1 MNEGRATKVPLVSY
15 LLSLMSSKKY
25 FTIIILLVPLL
36 FALPHT
42 ARAVSWFPLVPCGLN
57 AQPKDSSGVEILKS
71 VHDYTQ
77 DCNQCLLIELGK
89 NVIDMTFFA
98 IVPAV
103 GTLLFMIAGFIIL
116 FNARSG
122 NASGVTKGKEIMT
135 NTAIGIAIILSSW
148 LITNFILKSIAVDQ
162 VAGVPWYQIQC
173 RTGSLKDIVVGT
185 APQPPVVPP
194 IVPPV
199 TQKYSCNA
207 SNTCVADS
215 SGQYTTNTC
224 DGKCSAPAGG
234 VLVIATASLTDATQ
248 NAAYSQALSVIGGIA
263 PYTWALFTTTSSRGV
278 LPAGLVLTVNGEI
291 KGIPTATGN
300 FTFMVQVND
309 SNGEVTAD
317 KEFTIKVNSAS
328 TGGTGGGGGTGTGGA
343 CGGSGQ
349 PACPPGGGTGT
360 GTKVT
365 YGTCT
370 GVACSGDTT
379 NICSPV
385 DPGDGCDVSAVNNL
399 NAAIVAGV
407 GNRTICGGI
416 DTVKLLKTI
425 IANESDGRIDIGS
438 GDGQSA
444 GPFQLTADTAKRF
457 SQGCGVGSNEV
468 IDFKWLQ
475 NAATVSKQ
483 ACIAAQF
490 IKSFVGSC
498 GCDVRQLAAGYNGG
512 PTACAASNACGQQAA
527 ANGGQC
533 IACNQAGPTR
543 KWECL
548 WEDTQHNSCN
558 KARPGGGYSHTRIY
572 APRVEYCYNKF

>member
-1 MNEGRATKVPLVSY
+1 MFKNLLKIVLITAILIFAVPRSA
-15 LLSLMSSKKY
+15 S
-25 FTIIILLVPLL
+25 
-36 FALPHT
+36 
-42 ARAVSWFPLVPCGLN
+42 AVDWFPIVPCGLN
-57 AQPKDSSGVEILKS
+57 QQPAGIPKS
-71 VHDYTQ
+71 DHDYTQ

-98 IVPAV
+98 IVPSV

-122 NASGVTKGKEIMT
+122 NANGVTKGKEIMT

-148 LITNFILKSIAVDQ
+148 LITNFILKSLAVDQ
-162 VAGVPWYQIQC
+162 VGGTPWYTIQC
-173 RTGSLKDIVVGT
+173 RVGTLKDIVVGT
-185 APQPPVVPP
+185 TPVVP
-194 IVPPV
+194 
-199 TQKYSCNA
+199 
-207 SNTCVADS
+207 
-215 SGQYTTNTC
+215 
-224 DGKCSAPAGG
+224 
-234 VLVIATASLTDATQ
+234 
-248 NAAYSQALSVIGGIA
+248 SQ
-263 PYTWALFTTTSSRGV
+263 P
-278 LPAGLVLTVNGEI
+278 
-291 KGIPTATGN
+291 
-300 FTFMVQVND
+300 
-309 SNGEVTAD
+309 
-317 KEFTIKVNSAS
+317 
-328 TGGTGGGGGTGTGGA
+328 GGGGGTGN
-343 CGGSGQ
+343 
-349 PACPPGGGTGT
+349 PPPGGGGTGTGGTGT

-370 GVACSGDTT
+370 GTSCSGDTT
-379 NICSPV
+379 NVCSPV
-385 DPGDGCDVSAVNNL
+385 DPGDGCNVSAVNNL

-407 GNRTICGGI
+407 GNKTICGGI

-425 IANESDGRIDIGS
+425 IANESDGVINIPS
-438 GDGQSA
+438 KDGQSA
-444 GPFQLTADTAKRF
+444 GPFQLKADTAKQF

-468 IDFKWLQ
+468 IDFNWLRR
-475 NAATVSKQ
+475 ADTVSKQ

-533 IACNQAGPTR
+533 SACNQARPTR